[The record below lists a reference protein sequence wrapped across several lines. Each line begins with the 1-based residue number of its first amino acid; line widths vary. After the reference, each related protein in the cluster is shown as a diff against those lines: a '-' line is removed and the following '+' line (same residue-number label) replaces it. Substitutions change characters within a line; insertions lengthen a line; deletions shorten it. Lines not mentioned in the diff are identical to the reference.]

1 MSNLLHV
8 FLSWFD
14 DTFVWKWF
22 ARRILSHL
30 TFRVFGYPQF
40 DFEKL
45 PGLFNELAEG
55 RSKINSVQAF
65 VLADR
70 MTLASIL
77 IRMVSKSKWS
87 HAGWI
92 LHDSNGLPMAV
103 HMKGSGMVV
112 QSLYGLL
119 RECDDFAVVRIPTS
133 NREAILQK
141 ILDYSNR
148 DTVRYDFEQEL
159 SDDASP
165 LEVEDIYCSELI
177 WLCAKDHADLK
188 LSTVLGR
195 KAFSPDDVARSGE
208 IVWEYNP
215 PKE

>member
-1 MSNLLHV
+1 MMN
-8 FLSWFD
+8 
-14 DTFVWKWF
+14 TFFQWLDETALWKWF
-22 ARRILSHL
+22 ARRVLSHL
-30 TFRVFGYPQF
+30 TFRIFGYPQF
-40 DFEKL
+40 NFDKL
-45 PGLFNELAEG
+45 PELFNEIAEG

-92 LHDSNGLPMAV
+92 VHDPHGLPLAV
-103 HMKGSGMVV
+103 HMKGTGMVV
-112 QSLYGLL
+112 QNLYGLV
-119 RECDDFAVVRIPTS
+119 RECDDFAVVRIPVRD
-133 NREAILQK
+133 REAVLQK
-141 ILDYSNR
+141 ILDYSKR

-159 SDDASP
+159 EDDASP
-165 LEVEDIYCSELI
+165 LEVEDIYCSELV
-177 WLCAKDHADLK
+177 WLCAKDNADLK